1 MKPGWSQEL
10 YIKAYKFAG
19 EAHKK
24 QKLPGSDLPYI
35 MHLTLV
41 SMEIMAALSVENN
54 LDGDLAIQC
63 ALLHDTI
70 EDTGIKYDNLKD
82 EFGIMVANGVNALS
96 KNGTI
101 KSKKEQ
107 MTDSLERIKKQPK
120 EVWMVKL
127 ADRITNLQP
136 PPLNWDQEKISNYQQ
151 EAKLIYDNLKDA
163 SKFLADRLKKKIDN
177 YNLEKPAIQ
186 YKVYIDDNFHYMDES
201 ERDFAGVFSSAKEA
215 IAQAKQIVDRSLRWE
230 RLQATDPNNAEE
242 LYDRY
247 KDFGDDPF
255 IRSEDPNCKFSAWTY
270 AKEKCRDIVNEDIKD
285 KKLYNF

>member
-19 EAHKK
+19 EAHNK

-120 EVWMVKL
+120 E
-127 ADRITNLQP
+127 I
-136 PPLNWDQEKISNYQQ
+136 
-151 EAKLIYDNLKDA
+151 
-163 SKFLADRLKKKIDN
+163 
-177 YNLEKPAIQ
+177 
-186 YKVYIDDNFHYMDES
+186 
-201 ERDFAGVFSSAKEA
+201 
-215 IAQAKQIVDRSLRWE
+215 
-230 RLQATDPNNAEE
+230 
-242 LYDRY
+242 
-247 KDFGDDPF
+247 
-255 IRSEDPNCKFSAWTY
+255 C
-270 AKEKCRDIVNEDIKD
+270 
-285 KKLYNF
+285 